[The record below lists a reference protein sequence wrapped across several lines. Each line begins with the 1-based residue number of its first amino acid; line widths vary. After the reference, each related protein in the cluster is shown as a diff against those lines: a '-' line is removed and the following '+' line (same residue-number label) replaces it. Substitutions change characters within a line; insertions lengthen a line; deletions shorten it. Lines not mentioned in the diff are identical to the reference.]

1 MVRWP
6 MRKVEAIF
14 PSPYRAIV
22 LVALT
27 WLAFQLGIH
36 ELGGRVGVFVLAIA
50 VAVGGASIVKYVWL
64 RLRATRHRHHGSL
77 HTTRPPSQTPEAK
90 VPMSSPGKDSTLDIE
105 NTFFSR
111 EVL

>member
-1 MVRWP
+1 MG
-6 MRKVEAIF
+6 
-14 PSPYRAIV
+14 YGQ
-22 LVALT
+22 VADAQGRGNLPQPIPGYCARRFDVASLSARDT
-27 WLAFQLGIH
+27 RTR
-36 ELGGRVGVFVLAIA
+36 GRVGVFVLAIA

-105 NTFFSR
+105 NTFFS
-111 EVL
+111 